1 MHIGILVSGVYVS
14 SILNKILSNYSTELL
29 DVVIR
34 KLVSFM
40 QDKNYM
46 EHLSLNNKSMPFLG
60 KW

>member
-46 EHLSLNNKSMPFLG
+46 EHLSLNNKYMPF
-60 KW
+60 